1 LQAKDK
7 GDELMHAPKTA
18 DGSAALQIGWAQADI
33 TPSETCLVCGQFH
46 VRLSEEVLDPITAT
60 ALVLESGDEQVVLV
74 SCDLVGVPDPLRD
87 AVRARL
93 TGAEGLDPK
102 KVVLNGTHTHTAP
115 DVRLPAWSSG
125 TTSTTAGVDFDQEI
139 MSVERYQD
147 FAADRIAEAVCKA
160 WAARAPGAVAFGHG
174 WSVVGHNRRWVDT
187 AGKSTMYGHT
197 DVPTFS
203 HIEGYEDH
211 SLGLVATYD
220 AGGKLT
226 GLAVNVPCPSQ
237 VSEHEFALS
246 ADYWCETRAELRN
259 RLGEG
264 LFVLPQCSAAGDQSP
279 HLIHGKQAEK
289 RMLELRG
296 LTKRQEIA
304 RRIANTVDDVLPI
317 IAPLAD
323 GAPALAHHVETI
335 DLPLNALTSDDVKTS
350 LAEAEKLR
358 AAYDE
363 EMRKLEADPS
373 LRDDP
378 RWYEKPTAY
387 FRRMR
392 WFQGVAERF
401 EKQKTQTTQPVELHV
416 LRLGDLVVATN
427 PFEFYLDFGMCIK
440 ARSPATETLLV
451 QLAGG
456 GTYCPSPRSLAGG
469 GYGSLPASNPVGPE
483 GGRLLVERTVEVING
498 LWK

>member
-1 LQAKDK
+1 
-7 GDELMHAPKTA
+7 MHTPKTA
-18 DGSAALQIGWAQADI
+18 SGSAALQIGWAQTDI

-60 ALVLESGDEQVVLV
+60 ALVLVSGDEQAVLV

-87 AVRARL
+87 AVCARL
-93 TGAEGLDPK
+93 GDAEGLDPK

-125 TTSTTAGVDFDQEI
+125 TTSTTVGMDFEQDI

-147 FAADRIAEAVCKA
+147 FAADHIAEAVRKA

-174 WSVVGHNRRWVDT
+174 WAVIGHNRRWVDT
-187 AGKSTMYGHT
+187 DGKATMYGKT
-197 DVPTFS
+197 EVPTFS

-226 GLAVNVPCPSQ
+226 GLVVNVPCPSQ
-237 VSEHEFALS
+237 VSEHLFALS
-246 ADYWCETRAELRN
+246 ADYWCETRAELRR

-279 HLIHGKQAEK
+279 HLIHGKRAEE
-289 RMLELRG
+289 RMRELKG
-296 LTKRQEIA
+296 LTERQEIA
-304 RRIANTVDDVLPI
+304 LRIANAAGEVLPA
-317 IAPLAD
+317 IAPSAD
-323 GAPALAHHVETI
+323 GSPVLVHHVETI
-335 DLPLNALTSDDVKTS
+335 DLPMNALTEDDVKTA

-373 LRDDP
+373 LRADP
-378 RWYEKPTAY
+378 RWYKMPTNY

-392 WFQGVAERF
+392 WFQGVADRF
-401 EKQKTQTTQPVELHV
+401 EKQKTQPTQPVELHV
-416 LRLGDLVVATN
+416 LRLGDLAMATN
-427 PFEFYLDFGMCIK
+427 PFEFYLDFGIRIK

-456 GTYCPSPRSLAGG
+456 GTYCPSPRSVGGG

-483 GGRLLVERTVEVING
+483 GGRLLVERTVEIINR
-498 LWK
+498 LWP